1 MPIAVSPRVRAQ
13 VDRLVAQVG
22 EAEFRRG
29 VAAMTRYDTDAL
41 TLDDVICVFV
51 LARQG
56 RVHPPEAGRRA
67 VELYPT
73 LPPRTADDPCVDV
86 SRRATQNAS

>member
-1 MPIAVSPRVRAQ
+1 MVIEIAPSVRAKVEQ
-13 VDRLVAQVG
+13 VVADVA

-29 VAAMTRYDTDAL
+29 VAGLTGYDTESL
-41 TLDDVICVFV
+41 SLDDVVIVYA

-67 VELYPT
+67 AAAFPT
-73 LPPRTADDPCVDV
+73 FPPGTIDDPWVDV
-86 SRRATQNAS
+86 SRRLVS